1 MTNTH
6 VWIITVFKKR
16 KKERKMGEGVE
27 ERKKGKEERKKQRGR
42 EGGKERKN
50 AVLGTRNYAARS
62 GAKLIQ

>member
-50 AVLGTRNYAARS
+50 AVLGTWNYAARS